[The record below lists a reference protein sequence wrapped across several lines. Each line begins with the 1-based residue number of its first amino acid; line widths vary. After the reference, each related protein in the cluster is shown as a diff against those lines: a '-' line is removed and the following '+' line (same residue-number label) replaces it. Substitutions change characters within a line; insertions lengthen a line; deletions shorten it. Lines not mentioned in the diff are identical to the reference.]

1 MIVTLRRAG
10 RFDPVQFFRVD
21 LIQIKSISANL
32 AQGDQYWADDGQKPS
47 IMPAIIGSACAETS
61 CFDVRRFV
69 AFATIVAKMSRHR
82 EF

>member
-32 AQGDQYWADDGQKPS
+32 AQGDQCWADDGQKPS
-47 IMPAIIGSACAETS
+47 IMPAIIGSAGAETS
-61 CFDVRRFV
+61 CFDACGFF
-69 AFATIVAKMSRHR
+69 ALATIVAKMSRHR